1 MESNIVS
8 SHWIVALWVLVMDSR
23 LKAGIGEIVYLKDG
37 ENGGRFI

>member
-1 MESNIVS
+1 
-8 SHWIVALWVLVMDSR
+8 MDSR